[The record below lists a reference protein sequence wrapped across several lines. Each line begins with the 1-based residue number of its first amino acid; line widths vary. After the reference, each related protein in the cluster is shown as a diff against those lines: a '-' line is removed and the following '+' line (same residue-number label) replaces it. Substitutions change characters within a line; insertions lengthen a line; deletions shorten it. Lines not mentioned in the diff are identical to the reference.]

1 MYLCRVTELN
11 KFISELKGYKHFF
24 FSKDLKYNNLVED
37 FLNDR
42 EIYYNLDSK
51 KYILSYKGRNDK
63 NLKKLPMPKEP
74 LIKYLKNYHRN
85 RNELLCAFI
94 ETYKCLESK

>member
-1 MYLCRVTELN
+1 MLN
-11 KFISELKGYKHFF
+11 KNQIVKLIKNQEFKEAEIACKNYIE
-24 FSKDLKYNNLVED
+24 NNH
-37 FLNDR
+37 NDG

-51 KYILSYKGRNDK
+51 KYILSYKNRTDK

-74 LIKYLKNYHRN
+74 LIKYLKNYHKN
-85 RNELLCAFI
+85 RKELLCAFI